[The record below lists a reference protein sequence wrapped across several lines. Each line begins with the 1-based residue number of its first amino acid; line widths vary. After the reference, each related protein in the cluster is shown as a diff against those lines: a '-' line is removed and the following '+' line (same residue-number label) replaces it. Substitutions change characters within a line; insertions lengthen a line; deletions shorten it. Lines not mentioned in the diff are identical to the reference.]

1 MLQKINRSRTPV
13 WRKTVTLF
21 LLPVIIL
28 LWMTGW
34 ILTQIGSSCMSA
46 EIRQKADITYPRFQS
61 NQDSK
66 IAEDDEDSRIAY
78 KPEIIA

>member
-1 MLQKINRSRTPV
+1 MPQKINWRRPPV

-34 ILTQIGSSCMSA
+34 ILTKVGSSCMSA
-46 EIRQKADITYPRFQS
+46 EIRPKADIIYPRFQANEKS
-61 NQDSK
+61 ETAK
-66 IAEDDEDSRIAY
+66 EDEDSRIAY

>member
-1 MLQKINRSRTPV
+1 MSQKINGRRTPV

-34 ILTQIGSSCMSA
+34 VLTQIGSSCMST
-46 EIRQKADITYPRFQS
+46 EIRQKADITYPGFQA
-61 NQDSK
+61 NGETG
-66 IAEDDEDSRIAY
+66 IAEDDGDSRIVY
-78 KPEIIA
+78 KPEIVA